1 MKEWN
6 LNTAELRAHAK
17 EIKVGDMV
25 NLSGTIYTARDAAHK
40 RLFAMLDEGKDL
52 PFDVKDAV
60 IYYAGPTQAK
70 PGEVIGS
77 IGPTTSGRMDPYAPR
92 LLDMGLVAMI
102 GKGGRAKPVVDAIV
116 RNGAVYFC
124 AIGGA
129 GAVMASCVKEAE
141 VVCYDDLGSEAV
153 RRLVVENMPLT
164 VIIDS
169 EGRNLYTD
177 GPAQYLAACTEEET
191 GL

>member
-17 EIKVGDMV
+17 EIKVGEMV

-92 LLDMGLVAMI
+92 LLDMGLVAAGPNRWWMPSCAMALCI
-102 GKGGRAKPVVDAIV
+102 SAPSAARALPSPA
-116 RNGAVYFC
+116 
-124 AIGGA
+124 
-129 GAVMASCVKEAE
+129 ASKK
-141 VVCYDDLGSEAV
+141 
-153 RRLVVENMPLT
+153 
-164 VIIDS
+164 
-169 EGRNLYTD
+169 
-177 GPAQYLAACTEEET
+177 
-191 GL
+191 

>member
-60 IYYAGPTQAK
+60 IYYVGP
-70 PGEVIGS
+70 P
-77 IGPTTSGRMDPYAPR
+77 PR
-92 LLDMGLVAMI
+92 QS
-102 GKGGRAKPVVDAIV
+102 RAKSSAPS
-116 RNGAVYFC
+116 GP
-124 AIGGA
+124 
-129 GAVMASCVKEAE
+129 
-141 VVCYDDLGSEAV
+141 
-153 RRLVVENMPLT
+153 PLRAAWT
-164 VIIDS
+164 PMH
-169 EGRNLYTD
+169 
-177 GPAQYLAACTEEET
+177 PACWIWALWP
-191 GL
+191 

>member
-102 GKGGRAKPVVDAIV
+102 GKGGPGQTGGGCHRAQWRCVFLRHRRRGRCHLRLHQKS
-116 RNGAVYFC
+116 R
-124 AIGGA
+124 GA
-129 GAVMASCVKEAE
+129 GF
-141 VVCYDDLGSEAV
+141 
-153 RRLVVENMPLT
+153 
-164 VIIDS
+164 
-169 EGRNLYTD
+169 
-177 GPAQYLAACTEEET
+177 
-191 GL
+191 